1 MKAASSSGPAP
12 AAPLG
17 GPAERACL
25 ATLILAGALFRAAY
39 FRALLHWP
47 YHREA
52 LIVGDGRVYHDAALR
67 ILAGSPWGVPVSWQ
81 DPLYPTFLALVMKL
95 TGSDLSGPLL
105 VQHGLGLAAAV
116 LAWVIGRRMAGPVAG
131 LVAAGFVAL
140 SPVAVYYEGLLEK
153 SAPGVFFFALAAWLL
168 ASGIAT
174 GSARRAAGAGAALAL
189 TALLRG
195 NTLLV
200 LPAAA
205 LAVAV
210 ARPAPRRGPVVLAL
224 AAGVALVF
232 VPAIVRNH
240 AIRGTWSL
248 TAGQGGANFWDGNN
262 PGNKTG
268 TFWVPRFL
276 RADPQFEEA
285 DWRVEAQ
292 RRTGG
297 SLTSAEVSRFWFRE
311 GLRFWTESPAAAIRN
326 TVRKALLFV
335 SARELPDTQ
344 AFPFF
349 RDHFAPLR
357 LPLPGM
363 GPIAA
368 LSLVGAAISLGVW
381 RARAAELALFAG
393 YAASVVLFF
402 VLGRYRV
409 ITLALFAAF
418 AGVAVAA
425 MVEFA
430 RRREAKRLGGAVALL
445 VVAFLLVYRTH
456 APERY
461 AFPYFNLSFEL
472 AMEGR
477 YEEAA
482 APLSEGLRIDPD
494 SILGRE
500 TQGRLAM
507 TRGDLATAEAALTR
521 AFKRA
526 PERRSLRIALALL
539 REQQGRREEAIALL
553 DRLSEEYPF
562 DAIVRRE
569 MTRMRGAVRAP

>member
-430 RRREAKRLGGAVALL
+430 RRRERTRFAVL
-445 VVAFLLVYRTH
+445 VA
-456 APERY
+456 
-461 AFPYFNLSFEL
+461 
-472 AMEGR
+472 
-477 YEEAA
+477 
-482 APLSEGLRIDPD
+482 
-494 SILGRE
+494 
-500 TQGRLAM
+500 
-507 TRGDLATAEAALTR
+507 
-521 AFKRA
+521 
-526 PERRSLRIALALL
+526 ALALALVPVWRARGPEQHVFPYLNIALTLHREGRDAEAERFVLEGLSVNPRDVPSLQLRGELALARGDTALAEQWLLRAFRLDPSLRPLQLDLVHL
-539 REQQGRREEAIALL
+539 REKQGRPEEALALVEIL
-553 DRLSEEYPF
+553 LREDPF
-562 DAIVRRE
+562 DSS
-569 MTRMRGAVRAP
+569 VRAEWTRLRAAVGR